1 MVAFGQINTHRAQCR
16 GVKGFPSSWINVLNS
31 SKTSK
36 QSSCPENK
44 YTQLYIHTADVRVT
58 NGNN

>member
-1 MVAFGQINTHRAQCR
+1 MKTIDWVDTDRAQCR

-36 QSSCPENK
+36 QSSCPEEEDGHLLR
-44 YTQLYIHTADVRVT
+44 YAVIRCGFSTF
-58 NGNN
+58 